1 MLSLS
6 DYKHLSPSERIDY
19 LKRLRQ
25 YTHDVSQPEEDMQS
39 SVPLFGRIYERY
51 KMGHYY
57 EAVATL
63 YPSGDPVLDLKMK
76 TAIAIRDQEMNQGLY
91 VALGWG
97 SVFALLPALKGFTLA
112 TRLLWFAV
120 PFSLSYYRAFRRGYD
135 QIHYVGEVYM
145 ELLMKQRELLKFVG
159 ETQDYLAELKDE
171 AMDSLSVQH
180 KMKLFGIKPYR

>member
-1 MLSLS
+1 MLSLA
-6 DYKHLSPSERIDY
+6 DFEHLSVSERNDY
-19 LKRLRQ
+19 LKRLHK
-25 YTHDVSQPEEDMQS
+25 YSKDVFEDEENMHS
-39 SVPLFGRIYERY
+39 SLPLIGRIYERY
-51 KMGHYY
+51 KLAHYY

-76 TAIAIRDQEMNQGLY
+76 TAIRIRDVEMSQGLY
-91 VALGWG
+91 TAVGWG

-112 TRLLWFAV
+112 TRLLYFAV

-159 ETQDYLAELKDE
+159 ETQDYLAELKE
-171 AMDSLSVQH
+171 EFMDSIPVQH
-180 KMKLFGIKPYR
+180 KMKIFGIKPYR